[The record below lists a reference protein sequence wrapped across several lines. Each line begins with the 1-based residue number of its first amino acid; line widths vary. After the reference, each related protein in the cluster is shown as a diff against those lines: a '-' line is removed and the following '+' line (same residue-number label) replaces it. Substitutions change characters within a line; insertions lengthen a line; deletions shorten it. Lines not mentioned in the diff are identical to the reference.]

1 MSAQRKGIVFL
12 SVVFPDPAAEA
23 RALLLM
29 ESIREFAGSL
39 CQEEI
44 WCFYP
49 RIEKQLSPMFE
60 ERMHDLKVE
69 LLPFDIDSD
78 LLRFFF
84 GGQLKTLAL
93 AESKARDQFEIL
105 AWLDANTLVLQEPAN
120 FVLPG
125 NKQLGYRPVHHTLIG
140 SRFDEPLDPFWTR
153 IYLSCNV
160 SQDRVFSMK
169 THVDGVTV
177 RPYFNAGFLVTR
189 PENGIFQ
196 AWYDLFT
203 DVYQSPEFERFYN
216 QDKRYRI
223 FIHQAVLAGVILS
236 RMPAEDIQELP
247 RDYNYPLNL
256 YQEDITDNRPSRLEE
271 LKTCRYESFDE
282 DLKSLKIQTGET
294 LRQWINSHCHFGD

>member
-1 MSAQRKGIVFL
+1 
-12 SVVFPDPAAEA
+12 
-23 RALLLM
+23 
-29 ESIREFAGSL
+29 
-39 CQEEI
+39 
-44 WCFYP
+44 
-49 RIEKQLSPMFE
+49 
-60 ERMHDLKVE
+60 
-69 LLPFDIDSD
+69 
-78 LLRFFF
+78 
-84 GGQLKTLAL
+84 
-93 AESKARDQFEIL
+93 
-105 AWLDANTLVLQEPAN
+105 
-120 FVLPG
+120 
-125 NKQLGYRPVHHTLIG
+125 
-140 SRFDEPLDPFWTR
+140 
-153 IYLSCNV
+153 
-160 SQDRVFSMK
+160 MK
-169 THVDGVTV
+169 THVDGVKV

-294 LRQWINSHCHFGD
+294 LRQWINSHCYFGD